1 MLKCRVVRNLANTS
15 LDIYIKPISRRD
27 RYFYTRILVMDSNA
41 NNPPRPYTI
50 KPVRVIRA
58 DSKEDV
64 LGSRKVIKGTTVNSN
79 KPREPE
85 HPHGK
90 SIVFNY
96 VDFQ

>member
-1 MLKCRVVRNLANTS
+1 
-15 LDIYIKPISRRD
+15 
-27 RYFYTRILVMDSNA
+27 MDSDA
-41 NNPPRPYTI
+41 NNLIKPRPYIIRLVKTI
-50 KPVRVIRA
+50 RS

-90 SIVFNY
+90 STVFNY